1 MHKISKKYLDLACH
15 RVTSRWPGY
24 QQPEDFGYDFRE
36 WVSPYTKGAH
46 ALGGIAIV
54 LQDWA
59 SVDTLNRGPD
69 PDTQEYGLKRN
80 LLTNKRLEALLESV
94 FGLSF
99 HEVYVTNIFP
109 FIKRGGISSH
119 VPLRDAAR
127 TGLEFTK
134 NELEIVKPKMTLGLG
149 RVSQKVLDRIG
160 IQHIKLPHPAARI
173 GDTNTHEVIWHQR
186 ISEAGRP
193 FALLA

>member
-1 MHKISKKYLDLACH
+1 M
-15 RVTSRWPGY
+15 
-24 QQPEDFGYDFRE
+24 
-36 WVSPYTKGAH
+36 
-46 ALGGIAIV
+46 
-54 LQDWA
+54 
-59 SVDTLNRGPD
+59 DTLNRGPD